1 MKKAN
6 RDALL
11 DVRSQ
16 WFIVG
21 CSQHMMAAFS
31 KYSVYLF
38 LHVFLFSWQSVQ
50 PDSSSPRHVSENF
63 TYLKYDLKKIED
75 LKTDKTAET

>member
-11 DVRSQ
+11 DVRCQ

-38 LHVFLFSWQSVQ
+38 LHVFYCLDRVSSQTPLH
-50 PDSSSPRHVSENF
+50 PD
-63 TYLKYDLKKIED
+63 T
-75 LKTDKTAET
+75 